1 MQSLPKFDP
10 FLREVIK
17 YAFDAIA
24 DNMALTLM
32 RTSHSGIVRDS
43 LDFSTALSDATGQTI
58 AQGVCTPMHLGC
70 FQDALKNVINSF
82 KEKIYQDD
90 VFIFNDPFAAAG
102 QHLPDIYITSPVFH
116 NSRIVA
122 WATALAHHSDVGGI
136 VAGSNALG
144 AHEIFQEGL
153 RLPVVKFLERGVPNQ
168 ALWDVITLN
177 VRTPEKVLGDLQAQ
191 IAACKSCEKE
201 LGDLFDRYG
210 VETVL
215 QYADHLQDY
224 AEELTKSEIRKVP
237 NGIYSFTD
245 HIDGLGK
252 DPQPVVLNVKVT
264 VEDEAVIV
272 DWEGTSKQV
281 PGGIN
286 PSFPFTKSCAYAA
299 LRSILDADIPNC
311 EGFSRPITVK
321 APLGSLL
328 NPKFPAPCGA
338 RGITGYRMIDCLFGA
353 LSSAVPDNVTADTT
367 GGSTLPTISG
377 YINGEAYVFCETF
390 MGTWGGTSK
399 HDGQEGVPHMGA
411 NQSNVSVEMI
421 EQDYPIRINQYGL
434 VPDTGGA
441 GQYRGGLALMRE
453 YESLHDGALLN
464 VRSDKRDFPPHGL
477 FNGKNGKP
485 SKNILNP
492 DSKHKILPVLMT
504 EVETLNRGDVFRHI
518 MAGGGGYGNPLKRTP
533 ELVLKDVIE
542 EKVTIAGARED
553 YGVVII
559 KKAEEFIIDSIATK
573 KLRTQHTI

>member
-102 QHLPDIYITSPVFH
+102 QHLPDIYITSPVFR

-191 IAACKSCEKE
+191 IAASKSCEKE
-201 LGDLFDRYG
+201 LGDLFERYG

-252 DPQPVVLNVKVT
+252 DPQPVILNVKVT
-264 VEDEAVIV
+264 VEDETVIV

-311 EGFSRPITVK
+311 EGFSRPITVR

-377 YINGEAYVFCETF
+377 YINGKAYVFCETF

-518 MAGGGGYGNPLKRTP
+518 MAGGGGYGDPLKRTP

-553 YGVVII
+553 YSVVII
-559 KKAEEFIIDSIATK
+559 KKAEEFMIDSIATK

>member
-1 MQSLPKFDP
+1 M
-10 FLREVIK
+10 REVIK

-102 QHLPDIYITSPVFH
+102 QHLPDIYITSPVFR

-201 LGDLFDRYG
+201 LSDLFDRYG

-237 NGIYSFTD
+237 NGSYSFTD

-252 DPQPVVLNVKVT
+252 DPQPVILNVKVT
-264 VEDEAVIV
+264 VEDETVIV

-311 EGFSRPITVK
+311 EGFSRPITVR

-377 YINGEAYVFCETF
+377 YINGKAYVFCETF

-434 VPDTGGA
+434 VSDTGGA

-518 MAGGGGYGNPLKRTP
+518 MAGGGGYGDPLKRTP

-553 YGVVII
+553 YSVVII
-559 KKAEEFIIDSIATK
+559 KKAEEFMIDSIATK

>member
-1 MQSLPKFDP
+1 M
-10 FLREVIK
+10 
-17 YAFDAIA
+17 
-24 DNMALTLM
+24 
-32 RTSHSGIVRDS
+32 
-43 LDFSTALSDATGQTI
+43 
-58 AQGVCTPMHLGC
+58 
-70 FQDALKNVINSF
+70 
-82 KEKIYQDD
+82 
-90 VFIFNDPFAAAG
+90 
-102 QHLPDIYITSPVFH
+102 
-116 NSRIVA
+116 
-122 WATALAHHSDVGGI
+122 
-136 VAGSNALG
+136 
-144 AHEIFQEGL
+144 
-153 RLPVVKFLERGVPNQ
+153 
-168 ALWDVITLN
+168 
-177 VRTPEKVLGDLQAQ
+177 
-191 IAACKSCEKE
+191 
-201 LGDLFDRYG
+201 
-210 VETVL
+210 

-252 DPQPVVLNVKVT
+252 DPQPVILNVKVT
-264 VEDEAVIV
+264 VEDETVIV

-311 EGFSRPITVK
+311 EGFSRPITVR

-353 LSSAVPDNVTADTT
+353 LSSAVPDNVTAGTT

-377 YINGEAYVFCETF
+377 YINGKAYVFCETF

-518 MAGGGGYGNPLKRTP
+518 MAGGGGYGDPLKRTP

-542 EKVTIAGARED
+542 EKVTIAGARKD
-553 YGVVII
+553 YSVVII
-559 KKAEEFIIDSIATK
+559 KKAKEFIIDSIATK